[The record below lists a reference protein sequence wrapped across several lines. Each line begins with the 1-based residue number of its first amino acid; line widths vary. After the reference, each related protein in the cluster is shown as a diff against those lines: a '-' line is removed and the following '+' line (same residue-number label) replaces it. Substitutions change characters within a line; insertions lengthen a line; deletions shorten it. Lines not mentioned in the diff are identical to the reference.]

1 MNNETMNI
9 EKIKSRLVNSL
20 AGNHTKDIPLSP
32 NKPIHQ
38 LVEICMKNTE
48 RNGCAYCDLLS
59 KKKITRYKQKSPE
72 CNMPLCI
79 VRDRSSPGMGQ
90 YCFSLDHHT

>member
-9 EKIKSRLVNSL
+9 EKFKSGLVNSL

-59 KKKITRYKQKSPE
+59 KKKITQYKGACCIQE
-72 CNMPLCI
+72 IFACI
-79 VRDRSSPGMGQ
+79 VLS
-90 YCFSLDHHT
+90 FS